1 MKGVLVD
8 ERKYLNEEDVQ
19 VTISF
24 QLTTHDWCLLQKMPE
39 WVQVEKW
46 IERAQESIFL
56 KE

>member
-46 IERAQESIFL
+46 ILETQKGSMQDI
-56 KE
+56 